1 MMTVLI
7 CLTVLAVLLGPILLK
22 PIERNVEL
30 FFLAAGG
37 IVSTVM
43 GQLNF
48 PLVRPALTEPIALTS
63 AVLVFGTHSACR
75 RHTLTCSFRKQPEDA
90 ANDG

>member
-43 GQLNF
+43 GQ
-48 PLVRPALTEPIALTS
+48 
-63 AVLVFGTHSACR
+63 
-75 RHTLTCSFRKQPEDA
+75 
-90 ANDG
+90 